1 MTRGVP
7 HDAELRAEA
16 VAAVRAGAAPG
27 EVARRYGISKGTLGN
42 WLASESI
49 GTVGT
54 TNAHARTR
62 EELSALIFDAI
73 TATLRSLIARADATG
88 SADWIEK
95 QSAADLA
102 QLAGTEWDRVIRMV
116 AGFRPAEP
124 HELPGP
130 TGSARGTVDDS

>member
-1 MTRGVP
+1 VTRGVA
-7 HDAELRAEA
+7 HSDELRAQV
-16 VAAVRAGAAPG
+16 VAAIKAG
-27 EVARRYGISKGTLGN
+27 ESVSQVARNFGIDK
-42 WLASESI
+42 SI
-49 GTVGT
+49 VSRWAADATVAT
-54 TNAHARTR
+54 NNAHARTR

-124 HELPGP
+124 HELASPAGP
-130 TGSARGTVDDS
+130 TPGAVDDS